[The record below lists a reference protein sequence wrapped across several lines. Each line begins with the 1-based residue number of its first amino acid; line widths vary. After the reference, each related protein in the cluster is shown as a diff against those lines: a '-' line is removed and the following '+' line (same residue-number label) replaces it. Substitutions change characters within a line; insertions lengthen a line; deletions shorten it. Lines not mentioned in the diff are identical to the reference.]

1 MRRRISL
8 FVIVCLLFS
17 LITPL
22 YSNKSSKAAE
32 TYGEIY
38 NVSADTYVNIRKAPN
53 GELQLDNNGGI
64 IKLTLGYSLVILD
77 TTNNIWYKV
86 RISYNGVDYTGY
98 VSSTYIKVVDKPS
111 SQTTPTTTPTE
122 TPVAND
128 VDFETYLNQQGFPE
142 SYKAQLRVIHA
153 KHPAWKFKAV
163 QTGIDWSTLVK
174 NEISTRIPAKNVLYC
189 DSSAPH
195 YNWRSTNVGYNWA
208 TDTWSPSDGKVFFAA
223 SDALVS
229 YYLDPRTY
237 LYENYIFAFES
248 LAYDANIQTEAGV
261 NAIVAGTFMAGV
273 VPKGESMT
281 YSQIIMQAAAAS
293 GVSPYHIAA
302 RIKLE
307 MGGSGASMAATGNSP
322 SNPGI
327 YNFYNIG
334 AVDTP
339 GGSPAEKG
347 VNWAAQSGDYGR
359 PWNSISKSIINGAS
373 YIGASYITPGQNT
386 VYYQKF
392 NVVNK
397 KAGLFAHQY
406 MTNVQCPA
414 TEAITAYNAYNKMG
428 MLDAGMVFLIPVYL
442 NMPSTPVAKPADSGN
457 PNNWLKTLSIN
468 GYSLTPTFAVN
479 STTEYS
485 LIVPQS
491 VESLNISA
499 TTVNANAR
507 IAGVGT
513 INLASGTNKIYIN
526 VTAQNGSQRTYTL
539 TVVRGIATSTIT
551 ESGVNTGGG
560 SPTVV
565 LKKGD
570 LNGDGK
576 TSAMDLVM
584 VQRLIM
590 GIDVLSADKL
600 KAADINGDG
609 KISAIDLVKIQR
621 HIMGIESI
629 Q

>member
-1 MRRRISL
+1 MKRRISI
-8 FVIVCLLFS
+8 FVIACILFS

-22 YSNKSSKAAE
+22 YSDKTSKAAE
-32 TYGEIY
+32 IYGEIY
-38 NVSADTYVNIRKAPN
+38 NVSADTYVNFRKAPN

-64 IKLTLGYSLVILD
+64 IKLTLGYSLKILD

-86 RISYNGVDYTGY
+86 QISYNGVDYTGY
-98 VSSTYIKVVDKPS
+98 VSSTYIKIVDKPS
-111 SQTTPTTTPTE
+111 NNDSQQSQTPPTS
-122 TPVAND
+122 ND
-128 VDFETYLNQQGFPE
+128 VDFETYMNQQGFPE

-153 KHPAWKFKAV
+153 QHPNWKFKAV

-189 DSSAPH
+189 SSTAPH
-195 YNWRSTNVGYNWA
+195 YNWRSTSVGYNWA
-208 TDTWSPSDGKVFFAA
+208 TDTWSPSDGKTFFAA
-223 SDALVS
+223 SDELVA

-248 LAYDANIQTEAGV
+248 LAYDPNIQTEAGV
-261 NAIVAGTFMAGV
+261 NAIIAGTFMSGV
-273 VPKGESMT
+273 VPAGETKT

-307 MGGSGASMAATGNSP
+307 MGGTGATIAATGKSKT
-322 SNPGI
+322 NPGI

-359 PWNSISKSIINGAS
+359 PWNSVSKSIINGAS

-397 KAGLFAHQY
+397 KSGLFAHQY

-414 TEAITAYNAYNKMG
+414 TEAITAYNAYKNMG

-457 PNNWLKTLSIN
+457 PNNWLKSLSVD
-468 GYSLTPTFAVN
+468 GYTLTPTFAIN
-479 STTEYS
+479 TTNEYT
-485 LIVPQS
+485 LIVPDNVAS
-491 VESLNISA
+491 VNIKA
-499 TTVNANAR
+499 TTVNSSAK
-507 IAGVGT
+507 ISGIGT
-513 INLASGTNKIYIN
+513 INLSSGTNKVYVN
-526 VTAQNGSQRTYTL
+526 VTAQNGKQRTYTV
-539 TVVRGIATSTIT
+539 TIVKGNATGGVS
-551 ESGVNTGGG
+551 ESGVNSGGN
-560 SPTVV
+560 STVT
-565 LKKGD
+565 LRKGD

-576 TSAMDLVM
+576 TSAIDLVM

-590 GIDVLSADKL
+590 GIDVLSSDKL
-600 KAADINGDG
+600 KAADVNGDG

-621 HIMGIESI
+621 HIMGIETI